1 MKRRILFCLLAM
13 SSALAVAQ
21 DGRRGTD
28 LLIGAEAAERD
39 VTKLT
44 AEEAKTR
51 AKLDEARARLDKAAR
66 EVAELSAELGTNAQR
81 EVRVIRTGDR
91 RAILGVNLDPEGGKD
106 GAVIR
111 SVSPGGPAEEA
122 GLLSGDVIVAIDGE
136 SLTGKESSKALVDK
150 MRKVK
155 PEQKVKVRV
164 LRAGKNKD
172 LVVTA
177 RPMAISDRVFHFN
190 GPELHS
196 VMEGARPGVAG
207 IPRMQQFRYFWPGEF
222 AGLELTSLTPKL
234 GAYFGTSEGV
244 LVVQA
249 PENGSFKLEDGDV
262 IQQIDGR
269 KPEDG
274 AHALRIL
281 RSYKPG
287 EKLNL
292 AVLRQKKTMTLAITM
307 PERPEFDGDWLG
319 IAPPPLPGSPGSP
332 PTPPTPSMAPLPG
345 GPGTLE

>member
-1 MKRRILFCLLAM
+1 MKRSILFCLLAM
-13 SSALAVAQ
+13 STALAVAQ
-21 DGRRGTD
+21 EGRRGAD
-28 LLIGAEAAERD
+28 LLIGSETERD
-39 VTKLT
+39 AAKPT
-44 AEEAKTR
+44 ADEAKTR

-66 EVAELSAELGTNAQR
+66 EVAELSAELGMNAQR

-136 SLTGKESSKALVDK
+136 SLTGKESGKALVDK

-177 RPMAISDRVFHFN
+177 RPMAIDERVFHFN
-190 GPELHS
+190 GPELHAA
-196 VMEGARPGVAG
+196 MEGPRAGVARL
-207 IPRMQQFRYFWPGEF
+207 PRMQQFRYFWPGEF
-222 AGLELTSLTPKL
+222 SGLELTSITPKL

-249 PENGSFKLEDGDV
+249 PENGSLKLEDGDV

-292 AVLRQKKTMTLAITM
+292 TVLRQKKTLTLAITM

-319 IAPPPLPGSPGSP
+319 LAPPPEP
-332 PTPPTPSMAPLPG
+332 PMPATAPLPPG
-345 GPGTLE
+345 GPGTFE

>member
-1 MKRRILFCLLAM
+1 MKRLILSCLLAM
-13 SSALAVAQ
+13 STALAVAQ
-21 DGRRGTD
+21 EGRRGTD
-28 LLIGAEAAERD
+28 LLIGAEAERD
-39 VTKLT
+39 AAKLT
-44 AEEAKTR
+44 ADEAKTR

-81 EVRVIRTGDR
+81 EVRIIRTGDR

-122 GLLSGDVIVAIDGE
+122 GLLSGDVIVSIDGE
-136 SLTGKESSKALVDK
+136 TLTGKESSRALVDK

-155 PEQKVKVRV
+155 PDQKVKVRV

-172 LVVTA
+172 VVVTA
-177 RPMAISDRVFHFN
+177 RPMVITDDVFRLH
-190 GPELHS
+190 GPEIRS
-196 VMEGARPGVAG
+196 AMDAARAGVAG
-207 IPRMQQFRYFWPGEF
+207 IPQIRQFRYFWPGEF

-292 AVLRQKKTMTLAITM
+292 AVLRQKKPMTLAITM

-319 IAPPPLPGSPGSP
+319 VAPPPEPPMPGSPGLP
-332 PTPPTPSMAPLPG
+332 PIPSTAPLPG
-345 GPGTLE
+345 GQGTFE